1 MSWFWLFLEPFRKR
15 APLQSLWNGLSKAS
29 TKPQTV
35 ARNLWRCVFC
45 PTIWSWLSRVDR
57 TICVISPWQIPKH
70 SARNNSSDRKRNQ
83 GGLILISTVG
93 GFSQVLYLDLSNSTL
108 PMFISDAQLSDLIG
122 TIMWSSFS
130 RRAQRYPASC
140 WLNIF
145 AFPPSTPEGFRRQT
159 QFLLQRQT
167 QFLLP
172 RPIPQQKFLNS
183 ISYFVFFLFIFRSF
197 PTWTEG

>member
-1 MSWFWLFLEPFRKR
+1 MSWFWLVLEPFRKR
-15 APLQSLWNGLSKAS
+15 APLPSLWNGLSKAS

-93 GFSQVLYLDLSNSTL
+93 GFSQVLSWPVEPNSANVYLRCSVIRSDRHDYVVIVFSQSSALSCFVLIEHFCFPAL
-108 PMFISDAQLSDLIG
+108 P
-122 TIMWSSFS
+122 
-130 RRAQRYPASC
+130 
-140 WLNIF
+140 
-145 AFPPSTPEGFRRQT
+145 PEG
-159 QFLLQRQT
+159 
-167 QFLLP
+167 
-172 RPIPQQKFLNS
+172 I
-183 ISYFVFFLFIFRSF
+183 
-197 PTWTEG
+197 